1 MATTMQL
8 TDPLREVRVAVRE
21 GRFRE
26 AASALGAL
34 PGLVREAPEWHLL
47 SAMTAWRLGAYRDS
61 RDAALEARARFR
73 ARGDADGEMR
83 AENVAAAGA
92 FGLGHLTAA
101 EEEWSRARELARGL
115 KDDLTVARC
124 SNNLGNIS
132 LYLARH
138 DAAHGFY
145 RLARAGFERL
155 GFAHGVAE
163 TWINTAIAWR
173 DLGNFDEAAA
183 AADSALEAAERTGS
197 RRLLAEALSGRGAAM
212 AALGDRVL
220 GRMLVERGL
229 ALARE
234 DGDRLAEAD
243 ALRTLASIDH
253 AAGRTADAE
262 RISQLALAV
271 AEALG
276 HPWMVAEIQ
285 RERGTLL
292 WDAPTRRTEA
302 AACFAAAAA
311 AFEQLGSTPRA
322 ERMRERAKASQVRSS
337 PLPPGS
343 SASPSQA

>member
-92 FGLGHLTAA
+92 FGLGHLMAA
-101 EEEWSRARELARGL
+101 EEEWSRARELARAL
-115 KDDLTVARC
+115 RDDLMVARC
-124 SNNLGNIS
+124 SNNLGAIS

-173 DLGNFDEAAA
+173 DLGRFEEAAS
-183 AADSALEAAERTGS
+183 AADQALGAAEHAAS
-197 RRLLAEALSGRGAAM
+197 ARLVAEALSNRGEAM
-212 AALGDRVL
+212 AAMGDPAL
-220 GRMLVERGL
+220 GRTQVERAL

-234 DGDRLAEAD
+234 EGDRLAEPDILRILANIARAEGALAD
-243 ALRTLASIDH
+243 AVRIGRQALE
-253 AAGRTADAE
+253 AAT
-262 RISQLALAV
+262 
-271 AEALG
+271 ALG
-276 HPWMVAEIQ
+276 HPWTIAEVQ
-285 RERGTLL
+285 RDLGDALL
-292 WDAPTRRTEA
+292 AAGDRA
-302 AACFAAAAA
+302 AAVEAYEQAAR
-311 AFEQLGSTPRA
+311 AFDRLGSTPRA
-322 ERMRERAKASQVRSS
+322 ERMRQRAKASQVRSS